1 MAGSSLYQD
10 DDGSGAITDINVTPF
25 VDVVLVLLV
34 VFIVTAKLIV
44 TRGVEID
51 KPKAATGGDVLSTLR
66 VSVNKDGELFVN
78 GNKFASDPAAVG
90 RIKEIAASSTN
101 EALALGITINGL
113 AILSETPLPWNPEHT
128 NPAGGLTK
136 YYRDNVIG
144 GPGSFVIEAKDF
156 SSFGQAI
163 IKKMIAEIAD
173 ARGNPATAAR

>member
-90 RIKEIAASSTN
+90 RIKEIAAT
-101 EALALGITINGL
+101 T
-113 AILSETPLPWNPEHT
+113 
-128 NPAGGLTK
+128 TK
-136 YYRDNVIG
+136 
-144 GPGSFVIEAKDF
+144 PK
-156 SSFGQAI
+156 AI
-163 IKKMIAEIAD
+163 IAGDRKSAYGGVMRAIDLVQKAGVNAIALENE
-173 ARGNPATAAR
+173 RP